1 MRSIKRSQQ
10 YELTNSIKA
19 SENQI
24 ENAHLQKERKNRATK
39 LYSWEKR
46 GISGE
51 YSKTRE
57 NEGNQAK
64 VWCTSHLVHQTKIRT
79 C

>member
-24 ENAHLQKERKNRATK
+24 ENAHLQKERKNRAPNYIAGRK
-39 LYSWEKR
+39 
-46 GISGE
+46 G
-51 YSKTRE
+51 
-57 NEGNQAK
+57 A
-64 VWCTSHLVHQTKIRT
+64 
-79 C
+79 